1 MHVTGLEIEAGGKT
15 LAGVEHRAR
24 GFGAGFLEPIEQ
36 VAAALAE
43 REDHVVAGI
52 AERAGDV
59 GAALFQRA
67 GDALGD
73 FIDAG
78 RDRIRDQG
86 DIVAKVDLHAGDGAA
101 NLLGLADQIVA
112 LVGDILQQRADAHL
126 VVAVGAL
133 ERRDFVGNQGLEF
146 AGTRDRALDA
156 VAHGGDFAADR
167 LADGHHRVAGRA
179 LGLRETDR
187 DLRHRLRDHAQ
198 FLTAPGKTGEEI
210 DQQHRRDEQC
220 REAGE
225 RQYAAAALTD
235 RGPQRW
241 QEADH
246 QDGRADDPDRG
257 KKRGE
262 GVDAAGGPALLN
274 GLQNLPDGFAVV
286 IGGAACRARL
296 LDRIEDLPI
305 ARSAGRRTC
314 CRRRAGCRGCSSA
327 SHRCA
332 ANRGRRRRSGASLML
347 RASWMAESATSVG
360 SLTFFGLFAMF
371 SLSPL
376 CTLRDRTVLREMPL
390 QARSRPQ
397 CPARRQGAGAGR
409 LVRYIRKH
417 PIGKAMR
424 MKWSRLTQ
432 S

>member
-1 MHVTGLEIEAGGKT
+1 MRSEIAVDDRGRALLEFAGDAVDPLVQHLVDAVGEIDELVMHVTGLEIEAGGKA
-15 LAGVEHRAR
+15 LAGVEHRAG
-24 GFGAGFLEPIEQ
+24 GFGTGFLEPVEQ

-78 RDRIRDQG
+78 CDRVRDQG

-112 LVGDILQQRADAHL
+112 LMGDILQQRADAHL

-133 ERRDFVGNQGLEF
+133 QRRDFVGNQGLEF

-179 LGLRETDR
+179 LRLRETDR

-198 FLTAPGKTGEEI
+198 FLAAPGKTGQEI

-235 RGPQRW
+235 RGLQRR

-246 QDGRADDPDRG
+246 QDCRADHPDRG

-262 GVDAAGGPALLN
+262 GVDAAGRPALLN

-286 IGGAACRARL
+286 IGGAACSGAAPRS
-296 LDRIEDLPI
+296 DRRSADR
-305 ARSAGRRTC
+305 RSAGCRT
-314 CRRRAGCRGCSSA
+314 CRRRKPAPRCWSA

-332 ANRGRRRRSGASLML
+332 PNRGRRRR
-347 RASWMAESATSVG
+347 R
-360 SLTFFGLFAMF
+360 
-371 SLSPL
+371 
-376 CTLRDRTVLREMPL
+376 
-390 QARSRPQ
+390 
-397 CPARRQGAGAGR
+397 ARRRCSGLPGWQKAR
-409 LVRYIRKH
+409 LR
-417 PIGKAMR
+417 
-424 MKWSRLTQ
+424 
-432 S
+432 